1 MHSVIEHLRSR
12 APANAAFFRLVGRTP
27 RGEYVLFP
35 RDSHSVYGLGEAP
48 RGLLPGTYQVF
59 FFDTAG
65 QQIQHARV
73 ELNLSEALA
82 AELGPIDGAGIQG
95 SVGALEDAA
104 HQLQAAKGQLSL
116 PLPPAALTATS
127 SAASAQLALTR
138 EQAAHKMSLE
148 SDQQKYAFIQSS
160 VHAREIGE
168 AVMVNRML
176 RQEMMELNKQIQLG
190 SQAAFAD
197 VEKQLAAIRLIRQA
211 QKEVLQDLK
220 EMETPAQP
228 QKIDWFPLANHAV
241 KTVSEIGVALV
252 NSWSS
257 SAATQAASRPAP
269 LPAAQAAPPPV
280 PLPATQAVAPPA
292 SHLAQS
298 APSSNPPAELRD
310 QPDPPATPRS
320 LTPRR
325 EPAPES
331 RPSAFDVFT
340 LRDRPESD

>member
-59 FFDTAG
+59 YFDTAG

-82 AELGPIDGAGIQG
+82 AELGPIAVAGIQG
-95 SVGALEDAA
+95 SVGAIEDSA
-104 HQLQAAKGQLSL
+104 HRLLAAKGQLSL
-116 PLPPAALTATS
+116 PLPAAASTATS
-127 SAASAQLALTR
+127 PTASAQLALTQ
-138 EQAAHKMSLE
+138 EQAAHKMTLE

-176 RQEMMELNKQIQLG
+176 RQEMMEMNKQLQLG

-197 VEKQLAAIRLIRQA
+197 VEKQLAAVRLIRQA

-220 EMETPAQP
+220 EMEPPAQA
-228 QKIDWFPLANHAV
+228 QKIDWFPLANHAIQ
-241 KTVSEIGVALV
+241 TFSDIGVALV
-252 NSWSS
+252 KSLPK
-257 SAATQAASRPAP
+257 SAAPPPSP
-269 LPAAQAAPPPV
+269 QAAPPPAPQVAQGV
-280 PLPATQAVAPPA
+280 PAPR
-292 SHLAQS
+292 
-298 APSSNPPAELRD
+298 PPAEEGDKPAL
-310 QPDPPATPRS
+310 PATPRS
-320 LTPRR
+320 FTPRR
-325 EPAPES
+325 EPEPELK
-331 RPSAFDVFT
+331 PFALDIFA